1 MNIRKIS
8 GIILCSMVVLL
19 LQCTS
24 GKSLPEDI
32 VGKWTTDDQAYKGEF
47 IEISINAISYG
58 IEGGDIFIYTVRKVK
73 KEKGHLYNS
82 TTYKAYCTDE
92 SGVENLFTFIFTPD
106 EGGSIRQK
114 STQDIVW
121 KRVKS

>member
-1 MNIRKIS
+1 
-8 GIILCSMVVLL
+8 
-19 LQCTS
+19 
-24 GKSLPEDI
+24 LPEDI

-82 TTYKAYCTDE
+82 TTYKAYCRTSPGLRTSSPLFLLPMKADR
-92 SGVENLFTFIFTPD
+92 SGRSPRRILS
-106 EGGSIRQK
+106 GKG
-114 STQDIVW
+114 
-121 KRVKS
+121 